1 MARRLVRKV
10 FSHYLFPIELYSHW
24 QIVVLYLTEQI
35 RLSRVILF
43 WTAFFEPALMCIT
56 LRVKTLFANV
66 ISCFLKKRWSP
77 SVRLLIRVFA
87 SRYDILCWESLFL
100 HTTKFVLCFVHAR
113 SQHFLMHS
121 EAFHSF
127 TRLGTHTLSIAGRW
141 GHKAFAAKFIHEVFL
156 CWWEILPIR
165 ERPLK

>member
-1 MARRLVRKV
+1 MARRLLRKV

-43 WTAFFEPALMCIT
+43 WAAFFQPALMCKT
-56 LRVKTLFANV
+56 LRVNTLFAYV
-66 ISCFLKKRWSP
+66 IPCFLEKRWSP
-77 SVRLLIRVFA
+77 GVRLLIRIFA
-87 SRYDILCWESLFL
+87 SWDDILCWKSLFL
-100 HTTKFVLCFVHAR
+100 HTAKFLLCFVHAR

-121 EAFHSF
+121 KAFHSF
-127 TRLGTHTLSIAGRW
+127 TRLGTHTLSITGRR
-141 GHKAFAAKFIHEVFL
+141 GHKAFATKFIHEVFL

-165 ERPLK
+165 ERPFK